1 MLKHLDVPGYG
12 QAIAGLDWLT
22 LDGLESQGTEI
33 RQLARSSNAAWQI
46 LWPAPV
52 DEHEKRIAFV
62 TKAESKAKPRSAA
75 VLLTAAIPD
84 STFLSLITLDDPDS
98 FWVFALAK
106 GMPAKRMDFVGSV
119 HDAMNLVR
127 DFLTS
132 QPSSQD
138 LPVYT
143 DQPELFLE
151 LPNRMDLRSMS
162 VEILS
167 HSIESQDYVKA
178 AFKRYSPVSLPLVI
192 TVSLL
197 AAAVVGYLVNDAHV
211 QVQRKRDAAQAR
223 AQEQAQ
229 NLARLQ
235 QAIDA
240 GINLAMPIDVLQ
252 EYTDSLHKLP
262 VAIGGW
268 RLAGVVCQASQCMA
282 RYSAQPLATWLS
294 YSQLKP
300 AQWPEPELGS
310 DIDQIEQPIPVAL
323 AHTSPRKLEQL
334 QLRSRLNFEI
344 GNLAQ
349 VARLVGVSLETPS
362 SWESVTPA
370 TGPGAETV
378 QVPVRAS
385 FSATGPAYLLRD
397 FARRLPPTIGIT
409 EVSFSLKDTTTF
421 ALKGEAYARP

>member
-106 GMPAKRMDFVGSV
+106 GMPAKRMDFVGTV

-178 AFKRYSPVSLPLVI
+178 AFKRYSPVSLPLVA
-192 TVSLL
+192 TVSFL
-197 AAAVVGYLVNDAHV
+197 AVAVAGYLVNDAHV

-229 NLARLQ
+229 TWPGCSKRL
-235 QAIDA
+235 
-240 GINLAMPIDVLQ
+240 MP
-252 EYTDSLHKLP
+252 
-262 VAIGGW
+262 
-268 RLAGVVCQASQCMA
+268 AS
-282 RYSAQPLATWLS
+282 TWPCPS
-294 YSQLKP
+294 MCSRSTP
-300 AQWPEPELGS
+300 TRCTSCQWP
-310 DIDQIEQPIPVAL
+310 
-323 AHTSPRKLEQL
+323 
-334 QLRSRLNFEI
+334 
-344 GNLAQ
+344 
-349 VARLVGVSLETPS
+349 
-362 SWESVTPA
+362 
-370 TGPGAETV
+370 
-378 QVPVRAS
+378 
-385 FSATGPAYLLRD
+385 
-397 FARRLPPTIGIT
+397 
-409 EVSFSLKDTTTF
+409 
-421 ALKGEAYARP
+421 